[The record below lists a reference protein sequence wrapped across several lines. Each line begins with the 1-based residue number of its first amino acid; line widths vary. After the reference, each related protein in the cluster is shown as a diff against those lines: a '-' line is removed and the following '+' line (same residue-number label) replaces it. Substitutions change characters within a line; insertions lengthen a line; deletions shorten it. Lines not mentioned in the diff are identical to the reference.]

1 MTPKLDQADA
11 SDGVRSLV
19 RGVIELCKAAGADA
33 ETIAEVLTT
42 EAMNVDVRR
51 VASITRFARNENTA
65 SNLN

>member
-11 SDGVRSLV
+11 SDHVRSLV
-19 RGVIELCKAAGADA
+19 RGVIELCKAAGADT

-51 VASITRFARNENTA
+51 VAEITAFARRQNPA
-65 SNLN
+65 SNRN

>member
-33 ETIAEVLTT
+33 ETIAEVLGT
-42 EAMNVDVRR
+42 EAMNLNVKH
-51 VASITRFARNENTA
+51 VASITAFARRQNTA
-65 SNLN
+65 SDRN

>member
-11 SDGVRSLV
+11 SDHVRAIV
-19 RGVIELCKAAGADA
+19 RGAIELCKAAGADA

-51 VASITRFARNENTA
+51 VAEITRFARNENTA
-65 SNLN
+65 STLN